1 MRMILALLMVL
12 LTAGMAAGQGTLVVQ
27 VATEPPGLDL
37 TASPASAIA
46 AVVFYNVQECLVKV
60 DRHGKLV
67 PWLAERW
74 HTADEKNYTFFL
86 KRGVRFHNG
95 REMKAADVKF
105 VVERA
110 MNPETKHPYPQYYAA
125 ITNIVM
131 KDDYTITV
139 TLKSPNA
146 AFLYNM
152 ARQGSVIYPR
162 EAVETLKSAP
172 VGTGPLT
179 VAEWVRGDRI
189 VLARNPDYHVK
200 GLPKLDRVTYRFI
213 PDPNA
218 ALAAL
223 KAGDVDAAMFG
234 IGPEHVPEL
243 QKDPRFQVI
252 IGETTNDVI
261 LAMNNSRKPYTDVR
275 VRRAVTHAINKPEV
289 VKGAMF
295 GLGRV
300 LGSNVDPLN
309 PYFVDLSGA
318 MPYDPAKARK
328 LLTEAGYPNGF
339 EAVLKVAPQYY
350 YTVRSGE
357 VVTSQLQKVGVKV
370 RIEQIEWG
378 QWLSRVWKD
387 ADYDLTII
395 GHAEAWD
402 ISNYANPKY
411 YFRYDSSKLQ
421 ELFRTSEVTVDEK
434 ARRDLYVQMQKVLVE
449 DAPVVWLYV
458 HPRLAAT
465 KKGLQGLWKICP
477 CPPSICPRCPG
488 RSSRRRG
495 ACGDTSCARSCR
507 SARLSCSSP
516 RWPSWWCG
524 CCPAIPPCSSW
535 VRKGTPRPRRACA
548 RPWVSTVRFL
558 SSTWSGSR
566 ARAAAT
572 SASPSSTTSRWGA

>member
-1 MRMILALLMVL
+1 ML
-12 LTAGMAAGQGTLVVQ
+12 LTAGAAAGQGTLVVQ

-46 AVVFYNVQECLVKV
+46 AVVFYNVQECLVKI

-105 VVERA
+105 AVERA

-125 ITNIVM
+125 ITNLVV

-162 EAVETLKSAP
+162 EAVDTLKSAP
-172 VGTGPLT
+172 VGTGPFT

-200 GLPKLDRVTYRFI
+200 GLPRLDRVTYRFI

-243 QKDPRFQVI
+243 QRDPRFQVI

-261 LAMNNSRKPYTDVR
+261 LAMNNSRKPYADVR

-309 PYFVDLSGA
+309 PYFVDLAGA
-318 MPYDPAKARK
+318 MPYDPARAR
-328 LLTEAGYPNGF
+328 
-339 EAVLKVAPQYY
+339 
-350 YTVRSGE
+350 
-357 VVTSQLQKVGVKV
+357 
-370 RIEQIEWG
+370 
-378 QWLSRVWKD
+378 
-387 ADYDLTII
+387 
-395 GHAEAWD
+395 
-402 ISNYANPKY
+402 
-411 YFRYDSSKLQ
+411 
-421 ELFRTSEVTVDEK
+421 
-434 ARRDLYVQMQKVLVE
+434 
-449 DAPVVWLYV
+449 DAPRRGRLPERLRDGAQGRAPVLL
-458 HPRLAAT
+458 HGAHGRGARPASSRRSASRSRSSRSSGASGCRASGRTRTTTSPSSATPRRGTSPTTPTRSTTTAT
-465 KKGLQGLWKICP
+465 TARSSRSSTARPRPPSTTGRGATSTRRCRGASWRMRRWSGSTCIRAWPPPRRGSRACGRTCR

-488 RSSRRRG
+488 RSKRRRG
-495 ACGDTSCARSCR
+495 ACGDTSCAGSSSFGATLLFVSALAFAAVRVLPGDPALLIMGPEGNPEATARLR
-507 SARLSCSSP
+507 SAMGLDRP
-516 RWPSWWCG
+516 
-524 CCPAIPPCSSW
+524 IPVQYVEW
-535 VRKGTPRPRRACA
+535 LGRARARRPRRLD
-548 RPWVSTVRFL
+548 PVR
-558 SSTWSGSR
+558 R
-566 ARAAAT
+566 
-572 SASPSSTTSRWGA
+572 SRWRV

>member
-1 MRMILALLMVL
+1 MRVILALLMVL
-12 LTAGMAAGQGTLVVQ
+12 GASGVAAGQGSLVVQ

-74 HTADEKNYTFFL
+74 HTADERNYTFFL
-86 KRGVRFHNG
+86 RRGVRFHNG

-105 VVERA
+105 AIERA

-125 ITNIVM
+125 IRDLVV
-131 KDDYTITV
+131 KDDYTVTL

-146 AFLYNM
+146 MFLYNL

-172 VGTGPLT
+172 VGTGPFT
-179 VAEWVRGDRI
+179 VADWVRGDRI
-189 VLARNPDYHVK
+189 VLARNPDYWVK
-200 GLPKLDRVTYRFI
+200 GLPRLDRVTYRFI

-252 IGETTNDVI
+252 VGETTNDVI
-261 LAMNNSRKPYTDVR
+261 LAMNNSRKPYGDVR
-275 VRRAVTHAINKPEV
+275 VRRALTHAINKPEV

-300 LGSNVDPLN
+300 LGSNIDPLN
-309 PYFVDLSGA
+309 PYFVDLAGS
-318 MPYDPAKARK
+318 MPYDPARAQK
-328 LLTEAGYPNGF
+328 LLAEAGFPGGF
-339 EAVLKVAPQYY
+339 ETVLKVAPQYY
-350 YTVRSGE
+350 YTVRTGE
-357 VVTSQLQKVGVKV
+357 VIASQLQKVGVKV

-378 QWLSRVWKD
+378 QWLSRVWKE

-411 YFRYDSSKLQ
+411 YFRYDSPRFQ
-421 ELFRTSEVTVDEK
+421 ELFRTSEATVDDR
-434 ARRDLYVQMQKVLVE
+434 ARRDLYVKMQRLLVE

-465 KKGLQGLWKICP
+465 KKGLQGLWKDLP
-477 CPPSICPRCPG
+477 LP
-488 RSSRRRG
+488 
-495 ACGDTSCARSCR
+495 AFD
-507 SARLSCSSP
+507 LSEV
-516 RWPSWWCG
+516 SW
-524 CCPAIPPCSSW
+524 A
-535 VRKGTPRPRRACA
+535 K
-548 RPWVSTVRFL
+548 
-558 SSTWSGSR
+558 
-566 ARAAAT
+566 
-572 SASPSSTTSRWGA
+572 